1 MQERDIVDTFTQFG
15 KQVADPFAAL
25 AVLFELPSWFYD
37 ATFVTVSAT
46 TKGFHRDRFVI
57 HADHIRLVV
66 EGIDLAWTA
75 VHKKED
81 HRLGFWLVMRRV
93 LGYALRLTSR
103 CPIPEESVRS
113 QKRSES
119 DAAKTAA

>member
-1 MQERDIVDTFTQFG
+1 MQERDIVDTFAQLG

-37 ATFVTVSAT
+37 AAFVTVSAT
-46 TKGFHRDRFVI
+46 TKGFHRDRFVV
-57 HADHIRLVV
+57 HADHVRLVV
-66 EGIDLAWTA
+66 KRVDLAWTA
-75 VHKKED
+75 VHKQED
-81 HRLGFWLVMRRV
+81 HRLGFWLVMGRV
-93 LGYALRLTSR
+93 LGHALRLTRRSS
-103 CPIPEESVRS
+103 IPEESVRS